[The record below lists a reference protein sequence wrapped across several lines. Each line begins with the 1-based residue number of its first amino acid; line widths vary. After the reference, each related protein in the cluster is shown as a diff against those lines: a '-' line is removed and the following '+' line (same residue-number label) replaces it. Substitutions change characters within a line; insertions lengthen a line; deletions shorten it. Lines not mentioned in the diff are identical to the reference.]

1 MMPNKH
7 KIKLELIKKLREQ
20 YNTQKELAEKIQK
33 QLALQATKDN
43 KPKVKKEKLPKLNLS
58 NLAEKLNPMSTKTP
72 NNRDLSTVD
81 DDLKMELEVIKKL
94 TAK

>member
-20 YNTQKELAEKIQK
+20 FNIQKELAEKIKK

-43 KPKVKKEKLPKLNLS
+43 KPKVKK
-58 NLAEKLNPMSTKTP
+58 
-72 NNRDLSTVD
+72 
-81 DDLKMELEVIKKL
+81 
-94 TAK
+94 

>member
-20 YNTQKELAEKIQK
+20 FNIQKELAEKIKK

-43 KPKVKKEKLPKLNLS
+43 KPKVKKQKLPKLNLS
-58 NLAEKLNPMSTKTP
+58 NIAEKLNPMTTKTP

-81 DDLKMELEVIKKL
+81 DDLKKELEVTTKL